1 MELNVWQSALAE
13 DMHVH
18 STFSDGLHSPV
29 ENIRQ
34 AEQVGLKRLCCVDHV
49 RRDTA
54 WLGDFVME
62 INRLKSASP
71 LQIFSGIETK
81 LLNQAGDL
89 DMPDDV
95 SGVDFVYVADHQF
108 PLGNETFTPAQIKEM
123 LAAERVT
130 PAELFAALV
139 EATANSLD
147 RHPRIVIAHLFSILP
162 KIGLS
167 EEQVPEEL
175 IAELAAKTRATGA
188 QLEVDERWKCPSART
203 VEIFMQAGVPI
214 RFSTDSHRKEKI
226 GLYKYNLA
234 LSEQLSGNRLAYQAS
249 CGADSYLQ
257 VRATA

>member
-1 MELNVWQSALAE
+1 MKSVELNFWQSALTE

-18 STFSDGLHSPV
+18 STFSDGLHSPA

-34 AEQVGLKRLCCVDHV
+34 AEQLGLQRFCCVDHV
-49 RRDTA
+49 RRDTT
-54 WLGDFVME
+54 WLGEFVAE
-62 INRLKSASP
+62 VNRLKATSP

-89 DMPDDV
+89 DMPDNLA
-95 SGVDFVYVADHQF
+95 GVDFVYVADHQF
-108 PLGNETFTPAQIKEM
+108 PLGETTFTPSQIKEM
-123 LAAERVT
+123 LAENKITSAK
-130 PAELFAALV
+130 LFTALV

-147 RHPRIVIAHLFSILP
+147 HHPRIVIAHLFSILP

-175 IAELAAKTRATGA
+175 IAELAAKASAAGA

-234 LSEQLSGNRLAYQAS
+234 LSEQLSVGLLAYQAS
-249 CGADSYLQ
+249 CA
-257 VRATA
+257 A